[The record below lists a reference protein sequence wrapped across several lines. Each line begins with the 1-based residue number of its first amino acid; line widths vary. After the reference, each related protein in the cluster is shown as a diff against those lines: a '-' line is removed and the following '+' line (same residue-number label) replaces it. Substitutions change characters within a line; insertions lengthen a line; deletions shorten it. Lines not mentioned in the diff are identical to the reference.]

1 MYLKHACPTH
11 RKYKMQ
17 NEQRRPIFH
26 ETVPDASVPPADNIP
41 MVNPLQGKIAFT
53 MNRGIQHPG
62 TGSRRAPAIHPLS
75 CRSVMA

>member
-26 ETVPDASVPPADNIP
+26 EHGPGAPVPPADNRT
-41 MVNPLQGKIAFT
+41 MVNPLQGKIACT
-53 MNRGIQHPG
+53 I
-62 TGSRRAPAIHPLS
+62 
-75 CRSVMA
+75 